1 MPINK
6 QEELESNLGKI
17 VDKYLVPRII
27 KKRELFALRW
37 GMFGELETYY
47 KNVMAQSNEW
57 WNQKLANTKEEA
69 KQLIAIEWIDAS
81 ISNNDTF
88 TQEEAEEEKL
98 IHGFAVGV
106 LVKEFKDRYVIARD
120 WFDGFDTYRGVAS
133 YPKTGIVKVKKY
145 NFAKEK

>member
-17 VDKYLVPRII
+17 VDKYLVPRTI

-37 GMFGELETYY
+37 GMFGELKTYY

-69 KQLIAIEWIDAS
+69 KQSGI
-81 ISNNDTF
+81 
-88 TQEEAEEEKL
+88 EEERKRMAQKL
-98 IHGFAVGV
+98 LDMETVQEI
-106 LVKEFKDRYVIARD
+106 LDYCDEIIYPESYKKD
-120 WFDGFDTYRGVAS
+120 
-133 YPKTGIVKVKKY
+133 
-145 NFAKEK
+145 